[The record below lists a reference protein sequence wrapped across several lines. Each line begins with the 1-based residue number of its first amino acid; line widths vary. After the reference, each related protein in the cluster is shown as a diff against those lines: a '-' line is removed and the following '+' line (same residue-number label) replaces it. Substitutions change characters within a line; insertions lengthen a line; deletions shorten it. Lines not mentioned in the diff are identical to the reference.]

1 MPATTATC
9 RSCQAPILW
18 AKSASGSSVPLNADP
33 VPAGNIALR
42 SDGIAIYL
50 RKGEAPPAGAP
61 VCPEYG
67 SSHSSS
73 LLSSAAAETRASC
86 SAICPGTSAPSPPSS
101 TPRAKSGSTES
112 RHARRRS
119 G

>member
-61 VCPEYG
+61 LHVSHFATCPNAG
-67 SSHSSS
+67 AH
-73 LLSSAAAETRASC
+73 
-86 SAICPGTSAPSPPSS
+86 
-101 TPRAKSGSTES
+101 
-112 RHARRRS
+112 RRR
-119 G
+119 